1 MGKLRWDERASN
13 REVLKEVR
21 GKGRDRGK
29 EREFEREEQKEKK
42 KEKLTYLFV
51 CCLPKGDNRLVP
63 LAKIN

>member
-13 REVLKEVR
+13 REVLKVVR

-42 KEKLTYLFV
+42 
-51 CCLPKGDNRLVP
+51 G
-63 LAKIN
+63 KINVPFRLLFAER

>member
-13 REVLKEVR
+13 REVLKVVR

-42 KEKLTYLFV
+42 RK
-51 CCLPKGDNRLVP
+51 N
-63 LAKIN
+63 